1 MLAWPDPKLKPD
13 VLWITGYDRTDFGP
27 ELAKHGANLVADPY
41 PEQNFFQ
48 RSDNYILAKKGV
60 VAQTIGSFGLQ
71 KEYHSPQDD
80 LAHVDW
86 THFTKAV
93 DSLIAPVQW
102 LVNGEFKPQWLPGK
116 KP

>member
-1 MLAWPDPKLKPD
+1 
-13 VLWITGYDRTDFGP
+13 
-27 ELAKHGANLVADPY
+27 
-41 PEQNFFQ
+41 
-48 RSDNYILAKKGV
+48 

-86 THFTKAV
+86 THYTKAV

-102 LVNGEFKPQWLPGK
+102 LVNGDFKPQWLPGK